1 MSQIESKLF
10 SAGKILGGLAF
21 CLLISLGIY
30 AASIFFIYAAWHC
43 PAGNCQTSLWA
54 DITVFS
60 LLASPFLV
68 FIIGAYLAREA
79 IYALTEN
86 VFLRV
91 LLLLIFA
98 CFPILLFAGFAVYA
112 VNSTD

>member
-30 AASIFFIYAAWHC
+30 AASIFLIYAAWHC

-60 LLASPFLV
+60 LLASPFFV
-68 FIIGAYLAREA
+68 FATGAYLSRRAV
-79 IYALTEN
+79 YALTEK

-91 LLLLIFA
+91 LILLIFA
-98 CFPILLFAGFAVYA
+98 CFPLLLFAGLVIYA
-112 VNSTD
+112 VNSTN